1 MAFFG
6 ENNWFTD
13 DRSIFEMGLSP
24 YGITL
29 RVFLAAVANS
39 EGKSWYSLDTI
50 QQALNMGRHSLV
62 KAVKD
67 FEEKHLLIV
76 GRKQGRRGR
85 STPPP
90 LKQAESRPGQQRV

>member
-6 ENNWFTD
+6 KNNWFTD

-39 EGKSWYSLDTI
+39 EGKSWYSLDTM
-50 QQALNMGRHSLV
+50 QQALNMGWHSLV
-62 KAVKD
+62 KAVKEL
-67 FEEKHLLIV
+67 EERHLLIV
-76 GRKQGRRGR
+76 GRKGGRGGALDPA
-85 STPPP
+85 PPE
-90 LKQAESRPGQQRV
+90 ASRV

>member
-6 ENNWFTD
+6 ENNWFRD
-13 DRSIFEMGLSP
+13 DRRIFEMGLSP
-24 YGITL
+24 YAVTL
-29 RVFLAAVANS
+29 RVFLAAAANPQG
-39 EGKSWYSLDTI
+39 ESWYSLDRM
-50 QQALNMGRHSLV
+50 QQALNVGRHSLV

-76 GRKQGRRGR
+76 GRKRGRRGR

-90 LKQAESRPGQQRV
+90 LEQAESRPGQQRV